1 VFRIVLA
8 VAGLWVSS
16 PAFAYLDPGTGSIL
30 LQSLIGILAIAAA
43 AVGTF
48 FGRIRA
54 FLFSR
59 KKTPDVAGEDGA
71 SRER

>member
-1 VFRIVLA
+1 MFRIVLA
-8 VAGLWVSS
+8 VAGLWFSA
-16 PAFAYLDPGTGSIL
+16 PAFAYLDPGTGSML
-30 LQSLIGILAIAAA
+30 LQSLIGILAVAAA

-59 KKTPDVAGEDGA
+59 KKTPDAADEAAA
-71 SRER
+71 SREH